1 MCTYGQRTCNS
12 NIQEGGRI
20 RRGSRKLNFKND
32 RLNYIKCFENCFK
45 LSHGSKCVIE
55 AMYSVIGNFHFISIC
70 SITYY
75 NKWEYSTTATSNTCP
90 LPAPPPSPWENETIV
105 VLFAK
110 MCVVQD
116 FSKGHTRLELKKSRT
131 FKTNFVKIFRF
142 IWLYFGPFG

>member
-70 SITYY
+70 RVLPIITDESI
-75 NKWEYSTTATSNTCP
+75 AQ
-90 LPAPPPSPWENETIV
+90 LPQAIHVLYRHHLPP
-105 VLFAK
+105 
-110 MCVVQD
+110 
-116 FSKGHTRLELKKSRT
+116 LKKMKQLP
-131 FKTNFVKIFRF
+131 FYLLKCVWFKIFLMD
-142 IWLYFGPFG
+142 IPD